1 MIDAMLMAVALQA
14 ATTDPLEQAC
24 YDKDHSQIA
33 MTMCARDAF
42 ERADAELNRRWKS
55 LISTYMDDPAGRKI
69 LVTAQRGWV
78 AYRDGHCEMVAYDSR
93 GGSMHPMVLQGCQ
106 ADLTRIRI
114 KELVDL
120 HGTGD
125 ADAR

>member
-1 MIDAMLMAVALQA
+1 MIVELVIALQA

-42 ERADAELNRRWKS
+42 ERADAELNRRWKA
-55 LISTYMDDPAGRKI
+55 LLAAYKDDPAGRKI
-69 LVTAQRGWV
+69 LVEAQRGWI

-106 ADLTRIRI
+106 ADLTRIRV

-120 HGTGD
+120 MGQGE
-125 ADAR
+125 